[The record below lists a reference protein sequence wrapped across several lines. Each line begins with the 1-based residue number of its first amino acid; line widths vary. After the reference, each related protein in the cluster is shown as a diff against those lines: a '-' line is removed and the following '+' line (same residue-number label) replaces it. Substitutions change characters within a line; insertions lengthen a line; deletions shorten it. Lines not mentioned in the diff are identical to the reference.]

1 MSNEERNYN
10 ASYIYFRIQ
19 EEEWSLIP
27 LLPGYIVFTTAGKN
41 WFKLLILEMEKE
53 FEEKSL
59 ESVIFMNISQYF
71 SIPLSIPY
79 SNCIDIIA
87 SNRTFYTKVLGFNV
101 SCIIICHLC
110 KTLMQY
116 SNEDSRVK
124 YSNLVTGAALA
135 GRINRNSFQTVL
147 ATIGITNQCNEKSF
161 YNYNIILRE
170 TLDNLE
176 SAHLLGQEKC
186 WITKKD
192 NNTPI
197 EKETQYIQIDY
208 WVSYSTRYALAVLD
222 QNEGLDVMISKERSQ
237 KVFRIIMKFNSEM
250 TNEARKEKFANG
262 RKEFAGLTLISKTS
276 DQIHKDIFW
285 PSFGNILRDFD
296 IIVKCVACYAFVK
309 KSACNLITTRATYN
323 GNANITLSFVTK
335 NTFGFDNFQEGQK
348 PSDRSNNCLFKCP
361 FKALMND

>member
-27 LLPGYIVFTTAGKN
+27 LLPGYMAFTTAV
-41 WFKLLILEMEKE
+41 EKK

-71 SIPLSIPY
+71 SILFSIPY

-87 SNRTFYTKVLGFNV
+87 SNRTFYTRVLGFNV

-135 GRINRNSFQTVL
+135 RRINRNSFQTVL

-222 QNEGLDVMISKERSQ
+222 QNEGLDVMISKVHTAITKKKFSHFNICNILKFVKERSQ

-262 RKEFAGLTLISKTS
+262 RKEFAGFNFDKELVSYKSKTS

-309 KSACNLITTRATYN
+309 KSACNL
-323 GNANITLSFVTK
+323 
-335 NTFGFDNFQEGQK
+335 
-348 PSDRSNNCLFKCP
+348 
-361 FKALMND
+361 